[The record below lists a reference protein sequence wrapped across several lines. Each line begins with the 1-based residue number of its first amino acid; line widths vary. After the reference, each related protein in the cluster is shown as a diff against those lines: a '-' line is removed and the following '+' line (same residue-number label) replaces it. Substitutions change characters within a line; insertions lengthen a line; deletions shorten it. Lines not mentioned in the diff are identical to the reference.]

1 MGLKGSLAKA
11 ETANRVSSHVPSKGL
26 GSLREFNSMIYI
38 QLMTSDHETSYKL
51 KLQLMFFFTEGRYI

>member
-11 ETANRVSSHVPSKGL
+11 ETANTVSSHVPSKGL

-38 QLMTSDHETSYKL
+38 QLMTSDHETSKL
-51 KLQLMFFFTEGRYI
+51 KLQLMFFFTEGRCI